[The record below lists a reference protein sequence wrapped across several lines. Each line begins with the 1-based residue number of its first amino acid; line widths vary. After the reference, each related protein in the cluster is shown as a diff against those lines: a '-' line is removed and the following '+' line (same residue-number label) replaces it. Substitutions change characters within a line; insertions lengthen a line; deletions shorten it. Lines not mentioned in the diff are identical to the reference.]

1 MELLRHRRVLDIN
14 ALNKNEET
22 PAVLA
27 YKEGW
32 DHIMK
37 IMLANQADEGP
48 VEAAKKDDEE
58 KGIVRE
64 IKGDFSGTGSQ
75 QKVSY
80 TPLIAFG
87 VLMVFIGP
95 YVLQF
100 IDRFF

>member
-1 MELLRHRRVLDIN
+1 MRMLCLGRALVSFAMHHQMYEHMLQVSALFHCTCICFYFQLLLSVL
-14 ALNKNEET
+14 
-22 PAVLA
+22 
-27 YKEGW
+27 G
-32 DHIMK
+32 
-37 IMLANQADEGP
+37 
-48 VEAAKKDDEE
+48 
-58 KGIVRE
+58 
-64 IKGDFSGTGSQ
+64 Q